1 MQIAADE
8 KRRPMLEPMLPLINV
23 VFLLL
28 VFFMVAG
35 HMAQQPPVDV
45 KTPESEARHQPL
57 EDMPRLALRP
67 GGKLLLDGET
77 LARERLAAEGRQLL
91 TSERPRLHA
100 DARVSSKELR
110 PVLQAL
116 RDAGF
121 ESVQLITLRSE
132 S

>member
-1 MQIAADE
+1 MQIASDE

-45 KTPESEARHQPL
+45 QTPESDARHQPL
-57 EDMPRLALRP
+57 EDMPRLTLRP
-67 GGKLLLDGET
+67 GGELLLDGQSLT
-77 LARERLAAEGRQLL
+77 RKRLAAKGQQLL
-91 TSERPRLHA
+91 AGERPRLHA

-121 ESVQLITLRSE
+121 DSVRLITLRSE

>member
-1 MQIAADE
+1 MRIASDE
-8 KRRPMLEPMLPLINV
+8 RRRPMLEPMLPLINV

-35 HMAQQPPVDV
+35 HMAQQPPVEIQ
-45 KTPESEARHQPL
+45 TPESDARHQPL
-57 EDMPRLALRP
+57 EDMPRLTLQP
-67 GGKLLLDGET
+67 GGELLLDGEA
-77 LARERLAAEGRQLL
+77 LSRERLAAEGGQLL
-91 TSERPRLHA
+91 ASERPRLHA
-100 DARVSSKELR
+100 DARVSSKALR

-121 ESVQLITLRSE
+121 DSVQLITLRSE

>member
-1 MQIAADE
+1 MRIASDE
-8 KRRPMLEPMLPLINV
+8 QRRPMLEPMLPLINV

-35 HMAQQPPVDV
+35 HMAQELPVEI

-57 EDMPRLALRP
+57 EDRPRLTLRS
-67 GGKLLLDGET
+67 GGELLLDGEA
-77 LARERLAAEGRQLL
+77 LSRERLATEGGQLL
-91 TSERPRLHA
+91 TRERPRLHA

-121 ESVQLITLRSE
+121 DSVQLITLRSE

>member
-1 MQIAADE
+1 MRIPSDE

-35 HMAQQPPVDV
+35 HMAQQPPVEV
-45 KTPESEARHQPL
+45 RTPKSDAQHQPL
-57 EDMPRLALRP
+57 REMPRLALRP
-67 GGKLLLDGET
+67 GGELLLDGEP
-77 LARERLAAEGRQLL
+77 LARERLAARGRGLL
-91 TSERPRLHA
+91 PDEHPRLHA